1 MMEER
6 NMRRYDFDS
15 GYVDAGL
22 TLNEYIARTFG
33 WMFVGL
39 MVTFALAAAMAYTG
53 AVWYLAVIPAIPVIL
68 LVAELAVVL
77 ILSSG
82 VQKRSVGATRMLF
95 MLYAVINGLVFS
107 FYFVVYEVANLIFI
121 FGITALFFGA
131 FALYG
136 RFTRTDLSRLRPLLL
151 GGLIFLVI
159 AGLIVLFI
167 PYFSALERIIC
178 MVGIVVF
185 LCFTAYDTQKIKANY
200 EYFCGNEEILQKA
213 SIFSALQ
220 LYLTLSTCSCTCCG
234 ISGEATVNKRKN
246 RLRNAAG
253 FFQNKTSP

>member
-1 MMEER
+1 MEER
-6 NMRRYDFDS
+6 NIRRYDFDS
-15 GYVDAGL
+15 GYASAGL
-22 TLNEYIARTFG
+22 TLSQYIARTFG

-53 AVWYLAVIPAIPVIL
+53 AVRFLFTIPGISIIL
-68 LVAELAVVL
+68 LIAELAVVL
-77 ILSSG
+77 IMSSG

-95 MLYAVINGLVFS
+95 LLYSVINGLVFS

-136 RFTRTDLSRLRPLLL
+136 RVTKADLSRMGPLLL
-151 GGLIFLVI
+151 GGLIFLII
-159 AGLIVLFI
+159 AGLLTMFI
-167 PYFSALERIIC
+167 NFTALERIIC

-200 EYFCGNEEILQKA
+200 EYFYGNDEILQKA

-220 LYLTLSTCSCTCCG
+220 LYLDFINLFLYLLRYF
-234 ISGEATVNKRKN
+234 RKDN
-246 RLRNAAG
+246 RR
-253 FFQNKTSP
+253 